1 MTEQYIGCQNSDD
14 ITLCDSTNKKCCTTR
29 KNIFLIVDLEKRINS
44 DLVIKTYF
52 NYKDKDTGGEEPHP
66 DFLVMVMDEKDEKSL
81 ILEILELK
89 TAFYDDTIKYGIALQ
104 LLYFYSRFKELLEK
118 MPSFPFDINSVRL
131 LIYVPPD
138 KVGTAQGILEKLK
151 TNPDDSLS
159 SLFKK
164 SQDKRKK
171 IEKVKRFII
180 STGGRILDR
189 IEVRPCVQINNS
201 Y

>member
-1 MTEQYIGCQNSDD
+1 MTEQYIGCQKSDD
-14 ITLCDSTNKKCCTTR
+14 IVICDSIDRKCCTTR
-29 KNIFLIVDLEKRINS
+29 RDIFLIVDLEKRINN
-44 DLVIKTYF
+44 DLVIKTNF
-52 NYKDKDTGGEEPHP
+52 NYDEPHP
-66 DFLVMVMDEKDEKSL
+66 DFLIMIRDEKSL
-81 ILEILELK
+81 VLEILEFK
-89 TAFYDDTIKYGIALQ
+89 TASYEDTIKYGIALQ
-104 LLYFYSRFKELLEK
+104 LLYFYSKLKELLEK
-118 MPSFPFDINSVRL
+118 TLSSPFDINTVRL

-151 TNPDDSLS
+151 VNIDDSLS

-189 IEVRPCVQINNS
+189 IEVKPCVEVKQ
-201 Y
+201 